1 MTENKSIFSGQSRIF
16 FLLLALSFL
25 AQGILF
31 FRQKASEAFNLLNE
45 DFKIAVVLNN
55 ANAKETQN
63 FTKKL
68 DGLKGVKSVRYLNA
82 KEALG
87 MPGAS
92 SEQNGFEVFLPKE
105 DFLPAFFEIRVN
117 EDVMLNAKVWVS
129 ENFSKMPEDAQ
140 AYYKDSQAQ
149 TAVYLAGIVKYI
161 NILCGIIVFCFLAF
175 CFFVEAYYTRITGL
189 SVRFGGVLC
198 GFLSYLS
205 AACVVFIIAS
215 PLKIAEKQGFVF
227 DLWPQISCLILCLML
242 GWTLAKWKKF

>member
-16 FLLLALSFL
+16 FLLLALAFL

-55 ANAKETQN
+55 ANARETQN

-129 ENFSKMPEDAQ
+129 ENFSKMTEDAQ
-140 AYYKDSQAQ
+140 AYYKESQAQ
-149 TAVYLAGIVKYI
+149 TAVYLDGIVKYI
-161 NILCGIIVFCFLAF
+161 NILCGIILFCFLAF
-175 CFFVEAYYTRITGL
+175 CFFVEAYYTRITAL
-189 SVRFGGVLC
+189 SIRFGGVLC

-205 AACVVFIIAS
+205 AACVVFIMAG
-215 PLKIAEKQGFVF
+215 PLKIAAKQGFVF

>member
-16 FLLLALSFL
+16 FLLLALAFL

-31 FRQKASEAFNLLNE
+31 FRQKTSEAFNLLNE

-55 ANAKETQN
+55 ANAQETQN

-117 EDVMLNAKVWVS
+117 EDVILNPKVWVS

-140 AYYKDSQAQ
+140 AYYKESQAQ
-149 TAVYLAGIVKYI
+149 NAIYLNGIVKYV
-161 NILCGIIVFCFLAF
+161 NILCAIVLFCFLAF
-175 CFFVEAYYTRITGL
+175 CFFVEAYYTRITGFT
-189 SVRFGGVLC
+189 VRLGGVLC
-198 GFLSYLS
+198 GLLSYVL
-205 AACVVFIIAS
+205 AGVLVFIMAD
-215 PLKIAEKQGFVF
+215 PLKIAAKQGFAF
-227 DLWPQISCLILCLML
+227 DLWPQVCCLVLSLML

>member
-16 FLLLALSFL
+16 FLLLALVFL

-31 FRQKASEAFNLLNE
+31 LRQKAYEAFDILNG

-68 DGLKGVKSVRYLNA
+68 DGLKGVKTVRYVNA

-105 DFLPAFFEIRVN
+105 DFLPAFFEVRVN
-117 EDVMLNAKVWVS
+117 GDIMLNPKVWVS

-140 AYYKDSQAQ
+140 AYYKESQAE
-149 TAVYLAGIVKYI
+149 TAVYLNGLIKYV
-161 NILCGIIVFCFLAF
+161 NIILAISIFCFLAF
-175 CFFVEAYYTRITGL
+175 GFFVEAYYTRITVL
-189 SVRFGGVLC
+189 AARLGGVLC
-198 GFLSYLS
+198 GFLSYVLGT
-205 AACVVFIIAS
+205 AVIFIMAG
-215 PLKIAEKQGFVF
+215 PLKISGR
-227 DLWPQISCLILCLML
+227 PP
-242 GWTLAKWKKF
+242 